1 MRIAVVVVVVV
12 AVPIVENYAAL
23 MAAAEVDLVEDVIG
37 AANSKVAEVA
47 GDVGSLAEAP
57 AVAAVVAPEVAGG

>member
-1 MRIAVVVVVVV
+1 
-12 AVPIVENYAAL
+12 

-57 AVAAVVAPEVAGG
+57 AVAAVVAPGVAGG